1 MNDQQPKIVL
11 FVLAILAL
19 AAPAACGPP
28 AYKAASVKHGS
39 LKLHKQ
45 VWVME
50 LSGTATQRGAAA
62 GQLVGDQVRWL
73 LPRYLKKTLGKK
85 KPSQQLIQAVKKLEP
100 SIPEAHLEQLEA
112 LAKTARVDRDTLLAV
127 NLAPELFAGL
137 ACSCLAVDK
146 TKSNDS
152 TVYLARNLD
161 WHGGS
166 LLTSLGLV
174 VIETSRQ
181 QRIASVT
188 WPGLVGV
195 VSGMN
200 DTGLSIANLVV
211 FGQHRGVKP
220 ETPILFA
227 MRSVLESTQNVSA
240 AVQKLSNTKR
250 SVCQNFAIADSE
262 TAVVLETCPGHERL
276 RKIKDGFVAVAN
288 RLNEDKSTRPESR
301 FAKMRKA
308 ALLGKQDI
316 DSLKSILAS
325 VALGQLNVQSVIFT
339 PKNLRLELATEDTPA
354 AEGPWHSLD
363 LSPWLAKK

>member
-1 MNDQQPKIVL
+1 MKDQQPKIAF
-11 FVLAILAL
+11 FVLALMVL

-39 LKLHKQ
+39 LKLHEH

-50 LSGTATQRGAAA
+50 LSGTPTQRGDAA
-62 GQLVGDQVRWL
+62 GQLVGDQIRWL
-73 LPRYLKKTLGKK
+73 LPRYLKKTLGSK

-100 SIPEAHLEQLEA
+100 SIPKAHLEQLEA
-112 LAKTARVDRDTLLAV
+112 LAKAAQVDRDTLLAV

-137 ACSCLAVDK
+137 ACSCLAVDQA
-146 TKSNDS
+146 KSKDS

-174 VIETSRQ
+174 VIEPGAQR
-181 QRIASVT
+181 RIASIT

-200 DTGLSIANLVV
+200 DSGLSIANLVV
-211 FGQHRGVKP
+211 FGQHQGVKA

-227 MRSVLESTQNVSA
+227 MRSVLESAENVSA
-240 AVQKLSNTKR
+240 AVQKLSVIKR
-250 SVCQNFAIADSE
+250 SVCQNFAIADSK
-262 TAVVLETCPGHERL
+262 TAAVLETCPGKARL
-276 RKIKDGFVAVAN
+276 RKTKDGFVAVAN
-288 RLNEDKSTRPESR
+288 RLNEDKRTRPKSR

-308 ALLGKQDI
+308 ALTGKHDI
-316 DSLKSILAS
+316 DSLKKILAS
-325 VALGQLNVQSVIFT
+325 VALGQLNVQAVVFT
-339 PKNLRLELATEDTPA
+339 PKNLRVELATEDIPA
-354 AEGPWHSLD
+354 AEGPWRGLD
-363 LSPWLAKK
+363 LGPWLVKK